1 MGLEIA
7 VIIFTLW
14 IVQGILSYFQI
25 KNFNGKLAK
34 FRNYHKY
41 GIGQV
46 KGRIGKGAI
55 VILGTDSHNNIVDA
69 EMMSGISV
77 FARFR
82 SLDILKGKNI
92 QEIDS
97 ILGGIDKPVKTAIL
111 KAIESMQQVKK
122 SEKEAESSM

>member
-1 MGLEIA
+1 MGFEIA
-7 VIIFTLW
+7 IVVFALW

-34 FRNYHKY
+34 FKNYHKY

-46 KGRIGKGAI
+46 KGWLGKGTI
-55 VILGTDSHNNIVDA
+55 VVLGIDSYNNIVDA

-77 FARFR
+77 FARFKP
-82 SLDILKGKNI
+82 LDVLKGHRL

-97 ILGGIDKPVKTAIL
+97 LIEKMDRPVKTAVS
-111 KAIESMQQVKK
+111 KAVESVQQVKM
-122 SEKEAESSM
+122 SEKER

>member
-1 MGLEIA
+1 MGFEIA
-7 VIIFTLW
+7 IIIFALW

-34 FRNYHKY
+34 FKNYHKY

-46 KGRIGKGAI
+46 KGWLGKGAI
-55 VILGTDSHNNIVDA
+55 AILGIDSCNNIVDA
-69 EMMSGISV
+69 EIMSGISV

-82 SLDILKGKNI
+82 SLDLLKGKNI

-97 ILGGIDKPVKTAIL
+97 ILNGIGKPVKTAIL
-111 KAIESMQQVKK
+111 KATESVQQVKRP
-122 SEKEAESSM
+122 EKEVESSM